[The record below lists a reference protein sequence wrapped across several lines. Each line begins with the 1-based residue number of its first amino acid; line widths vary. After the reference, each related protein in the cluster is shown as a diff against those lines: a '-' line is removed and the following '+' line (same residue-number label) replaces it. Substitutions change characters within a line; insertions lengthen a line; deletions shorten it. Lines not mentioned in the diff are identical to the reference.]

1 MNEGRGTRGRPTYKE
16 REGRKGR
23 WPTFKGNGTEEG
35 KERRDGKGGVGIP
48 PQVSRIDTVHTPP
61 CL

>member
-1 MNEGRGTRGRPTYKE
+1 MNEGRGTRGRPAYKE
-16 REGRKGR
+16 REGGKGR

-48 PQVSRIDTVHTPP
+48 PPK
-61 CL
+61 